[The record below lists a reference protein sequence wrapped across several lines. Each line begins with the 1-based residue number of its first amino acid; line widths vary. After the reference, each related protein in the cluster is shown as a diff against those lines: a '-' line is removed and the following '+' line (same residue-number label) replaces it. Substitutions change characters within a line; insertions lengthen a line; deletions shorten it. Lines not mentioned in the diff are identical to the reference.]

1 MTEYL
6 KTAAEKAIHDLQ
18 DQVDHAQ
25 DSAARAETSAA
36 RAETSANRW
45 KKLTVGALALAVVVA
60 VLGTWFFF
68 GLRQQARNSC
78 RIGNDRAMGTV
89 TVIDELVTLLEG
101 PHPTAATKQKAADYE
116 AYVAAHNPQRDCS
129 HVYPGF
135 WLP

>member
-6 KTAAEKAIHDLQ
+6 KAAAEKAINDLQ
-18 DQVDHAQ
+18 NQVNYAQ
-25 DSAARAETSAA
+25 DSALRAEASAARAES
-36 RAETSANRW
+36 SANRW
-45 KKLTVGALALAVVVA
+45 KKLTIGALALAVVVA

-68 GLRQQARNSC
+68 GLRQQAQNAC

-89 TVIDELVTLLEG
+89 TVIDELVILLEG
-101 PHPTAATKQKAADYE
+101 PHPTAVTRQKAAAYE

-135 WLP
+135 WTP